1 MASNYLSR
9 SPRAN
14 SSFAWSECRLTVA
27 MAGNEQLISQSFQ
40 QPSKQALGIEHVE
53 SWTGYPIELG
63 KLTSLA

>member
-1 MASNYLSR
+1 
-9 SPRAN
+9 
-14 SSFAWSECRLTVA
+14 